1 MEAIRKV
8 FAPRLPALSTRLR
21 RTPLLES
28 AVAFAALGFGG
39 WGALWLMELLFRALG
54 VA

>member
-8 FAPRLPALSTRLR
+8 FALRAPALTKLR

-28 AVAFAALGFGG
+28 AVAFAALGLGG
-39 WGALWLMELLFRALG
+39 WSALWLMELLFRALG

>member
-1 MEAIRKV
+1 METIRKMV
-8 FAPRLPALSTRLR
+8 ALRLPALSKLR

-28 AVAFAALGFGG
+28 AAAFAALAFGG
-39 WGALWLMELLFRALG
+39 WGALWVMELLFRALG

>member
-1 MEAIRKV
+1 MESIKRT
-8 FAPRLPALSTRLR
+8 FALRLPAFRKLR

-28 AVAFAALGFGG
+28 AVAFAALTFGG
-39 WGALWLMELLFRALG
+39 WGALWVMELLFRSLG